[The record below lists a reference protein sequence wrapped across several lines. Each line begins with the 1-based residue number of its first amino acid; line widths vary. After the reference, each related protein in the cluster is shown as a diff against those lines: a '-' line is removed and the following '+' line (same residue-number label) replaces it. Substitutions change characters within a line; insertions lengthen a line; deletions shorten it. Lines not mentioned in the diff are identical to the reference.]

1 MEEKAGLSR
10 SRGRPR
16 ELAGQ
21 SPERP
26 GHKRKPSRAKESHHH
41 KDKEKEKKEKEHK
54 KHGKKKD
61 RSASTE
67 DIIRDELSFRSS
79 GSAIDGVSWDKDTP
93 SMAAFEADKLR
104 VQQLANNLEQ
114 SQQITNQMV
123 ILLQTLFIVDY

>member
-1 MEEKAGLSR
+1 MEEKVGLSR

-16 ELAGQ
+16 EQAGLA
-21 SPERP
+21 PERP
-26 GHKRKPSRAKESHHH
+26 GHKRKPSRAKESHPH
-41 KDKEKEKKEKEHK
+41 KDKEKEKEKEHK

-61 RSASTE
+61 KSASTE